1 MDYTLKGGERMEA
14 VYDKKDKIIII
25 DDNTIMFEMNIVEAQ
40 KLAKELNIII
50 KKVSNRE
57 WNEGN

>member
-1 MDYTLKGGERMEA
+1 MEA

-25 DDNTIMFEMNIVEAQ
+25 DDNTIMLEMNIIEAQ